1 MPRFIK
7 NRLMG
12 SGKHIAAKIIS
23 DGKNAIKNAAKR
35 AALLLSVKRCV
46 TLYVSRILKTEKT
59 KRNIRV
65 AVSFEPNII
74 IERDVKP
81 MKAILK
87 GKTG

>member
-7 NRLMG
+7 NILIR
-12 SGKHIAAKIIS
+12 SGKHIVAKIIS
-23 DGKNAIKNAAKR
+23 DGKKAIKNAAKR
-35 AALLLSVKRCV
+35 AALFISVKRCV
-46 TLYVSRILKTEKT
+46 TLYISRILKTEKT
-59 KRNIRV
+59 KGNIRV

-87 GKTG
+87 GKMG